1 MISTEQ
7 SGAAEV
13 ELKSYYSNSRSKT
26 ILAGAARQ
34 NGTEFVEVA
43 FARFA
48 TGIEDPDGG
57 LGWAV
62 ILEPETEQTHTP
74 LKPCSG
80 GSFPP

>member
-48 TGIEDPDGG
+48 TGI
-57 LGWAV
+57 
-62 ILEPETEQTHTP
+62 
-74 LKPCSG
+74 
-80 GSFPP
+80 